1 MFSIK
6 SPPLSLFLPI
16 LSEMKIYFNRE
27 FSFSLHRFNIAY
39 GTLSHSIELLPFF
52 IFFSY
57 LKNTSEAVFYGYIIG
72 AFGTSGKPRSIQPI
86 KNIDHVIKKK
96 IEYGNIIEINVP
108 TPISF
113 TYLFANA
120 IITAK
125 YVINGVMIFVL
136 ESAIL

>member
-1 MFSIK
+1 MVRYLI
-6 SPPLSLFLPI
+6 LFL
-16 LSEMKIYFNRE
+16 N
-27 FSFSLHRFNIAY
+27 
-39 GTLSHSIELLPFF
+39 FF
-52 IFFSY
+52 PN
-57 LKNTSEAVFYGYIIG
+57 KKTRPKTCFYGYTIG
-72 AFGTSGKPRSIQPI
+72 AFGPSGKPRSIQPI
-86 KNIDHVIKKK
+86 KNIDHVIKKN

-125 YVINGVMIFVL
+125 YVINGVMMFVL